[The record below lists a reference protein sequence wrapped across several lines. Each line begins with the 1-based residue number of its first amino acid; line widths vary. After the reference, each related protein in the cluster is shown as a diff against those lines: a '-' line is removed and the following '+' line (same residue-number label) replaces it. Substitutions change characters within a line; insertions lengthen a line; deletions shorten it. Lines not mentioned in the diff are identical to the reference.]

1 MNNKISFFFSIEIM
15 KVAVFLLCL
24 LPLAFCAPSDI
35 DKRWLIN
42 GRCLQIIFVKQKI
55 QKKQNQKQTNKQ
67 TNKENLN
74 NNNKI
79 EQHIQ
84 TNKISKQKENISII
98 IINILTRTLKSNGG
112 LIIKLLFA

>member
-1 MNNKISFFFSIEIM
+1 MNNKIGVFFSIEIM

-55 QKKQNQKQTNKQ
+55 QKNQKQKQ

-74 NNNKI
+74 NNNKS
-79 EQHIQ
+79 
-84 TNKISKQKENISII
+84 NISKQ
-98 IINILTRTLKSNGG
+98 
-112 LIIKLLFA
+112 IK

>member
-1 MNNKISFFFSIEIM
+1 MNNKIGGFFFSIEIM

-55 QKKQNQKQTNKQ
+55 QKTKKQKQ

-74 NNNKI
+74 NNNKS
-79 EQHIQ
+79 
-84 TNKISKQKENISII
+84 NISKQ
-98 IINILTRTLKSNGG
+98 
-112 LIIKLLFA
+112 IK

>member
-1 MNNKISFFFSIEIM
+1 M

-55 QKKQNQKQTNKQ
+55 QKKTKPKTNKQ

-74 NNNKI
+74 NNKI

-84 TNKISKQKENISII
+84 TNQISKQKRKYKHYYYKHLDSDVEIKW
-98 IINILTRTLKSNGG
+98 RTNHKPSLCLN
-112 LIIKLLFA
+112 